1 MKRRDFLHSL
11 AVAPAVAVPGLQQPA
26 PAPPTAPTGTPAPAA
41 PQPAPPTTSTAVP
54 VLETAPA
61 DVVATSVPTFF
72 TPPQF
77 AALTRL
83 SDILFPSIDGG
94 PGALAADVP
103 AFLDFLIGRSP
114 DDRQTLYRTGL
125 DAIQAQAGTQF
136 GKPYNE
142 VSLEQAE
149 SLLASLRQPWRFT
162 PPGDPRAAFLRAAK
176 QDVRI
181 ATQNSR
187 VADEAASATAGRRGG
202 GGGGLY
208 WYEVV

>member
-11 AVAPAVAVPGLQQPA
+11 AVAPAVTVPELQLPTS
-26 PAPPTAPTGTPAPAA
+26 APPAAPPGTSATA

-61 DVVATSVPTFF
+61 DVVATPVPAFF

-83 SDILFPSIDGG
+83 SDILFPSIDGA
-94 PGALAADVP
+94 PGALAAEVP
-103 AFLDFLIGRSP
+103 EFLDFLIGKSP
-114 DDRQTLYRTGL
+114 DDRQTLYRAGL
-125 DAIQAQAGTQF
+125 DALQAQAREQF
-136 GKPYNE
+136 GKPYTE

-149 SLLASLRQPWRFT
+149 SLLVPLRQPWTFT
-162 PPGDPRAAFLRAAK
+162 PPGSPLAAFLRAAK
-176 QDVRI
+176 QDVRL
-181 ATQNSR
+181 ATQNSW
-187 VADEAASATAGRRGG
+187 VASEAASATAGRRGG

>member
-11 AVAPAVAVPGLQQPA
+11 AVAPAVAVPGLQQPT
-26 PAPPTAPTGTPAPAA
+26 PAPPAAPPGSPVPA
-41 PQPAPPTTSTAVP
+41 PQPAPPPPSAVP

-61 DVVATSVPTFF
+61 DVVATPVPTFF

-83 SDILFPSIDGG
+83 SDILFPSIDGA

-103 AFLDFLIGRSP
+103 AFLDFLIGTSP
-114 DDRQTLYRTGL
+114 NDRQTLYRTGL
-125 DAIQAQAGTQF
+125 DALQTQARQQF
-136 GKPYNE
+136 GTAYDE
-142 VSLEQAE
+142 VTGEQAE
-149 SLLASLRQPWRFT
+149 SLLAPLRQPWTFT
-162 PPGDPRAAFLRAAK
+162 PPTDPLAAFLRAAK
-176 QDVRI
+176 QDVRM

-187 VADEAASATAGRRGG
+187 VASEAASATAGRRGG

-208 WYEVV
+208 WYEVE

>member
-26 PAPPTAPTGTPAPAA
+26 PAPPTAPPGTPAPA
-41 PQPAPPTTSTAVP
+41 PQPAPPPPSTAVP

-83 SDILFPSIDGG
+83 SDVLFPSSDGA

-103 AFLDFLIGRSP
+103 AFLDFLIGKAP
-114 DDRQTLYRTGL
+114 DDRQTLYRAGL
-125 DAIQAQAGTQF
+125 DALQSQARQQF
-136 GKPYNE
+136 GKAYEE
-142 VSLEQAE
+142 VSGEQAE
-149 SLLASLRQPWRFT
+149 SLLAPLRQPWTFT
-162 PPGDPRAAFLRAAK
+162 PPADPLAAFLRAAK
-176 QDVRI
+176 QDVRL
-181 ATQNSR
+181 ATQNSK
-187 VADEAASATAGRRGG
+187 VASEAASATAGRRGG